1 MSGSASFHPLAT
13 FLLSKKQGTGGG
25 PGLPRDAR
33 WADRGWL
40 KNRGLSM
47 APQNGSR
54 LGRWLTL
61 HAAGGR
67 SAVLWSPQDPTFNG
81 RTLTH
86 PT

>member
-1 MSGSASFHPLAT
+1 
-13 FLLSKKQGTGGG
+13 
-25 PGLPRDAR
+25 
-33 WADRGWL
+33 
-40 KNRGLSM
+40 LSM